1 MPMLRN
7 ELYTPWFN
15 NSDWGFEVIDGEFSG
30 VVVQVSEL
38 ELKEETDENDSNLS
52 VNYHIISKPEIITEE
67 QVKSDLFSALFQ
79 TIITD
84 IVKEAVEAYDSDN
97 NRNNDSKESDPQ

>member
-1 MPMLRN
+1 MLRN

-30 VVVQVSEL
+30 VVVQVAEL
-38 ELKEETDENDSNLS
+38 ELKEETEEDPSNLLA
-52 VNYHIISKPEIITEE
+52 NYHVISKPQIITDE
-67 QVKSDLFSALFQ
+67 QLKSDLFSALFQ

-84 IVKEAVEAYDSDN
+84 IVKEAIESYDQTTSN
-97 NRNNDSKESDPQ
+97 E

>member
-1 MPMLRN
+1 MLRD

-15 NSDWGFEVIDGEFSG
+15 NEDWGFEVIDGEFSG
-30 VVVQVSEL
+30 VVVQVSEVNF
-38 ELKEETDENDSNLS
+38 KEEVQEDDSNLS

-67 QVKSDLFSALFQ
+67 QVKGDLFNALFQ

-84 IVKEAVEAYDSDN
+84 IVKEAVESYEHDN
-97 NRNNDSKESDPQ
+97 NRSNDSKESDPQ

>member
-1 MPMLRN
+1 MLRN

-30 VVVQVSEL
+30 VVVQVTEL
-38 ELKEETDENDSNLS
+38 KLKEETDEDDSNLS

-67 QVKSDLFSALFQ
+67 QVKSDLFNALFQ

-97 NRNNDSKESDPQ
+97 NRNNNSKESDPQ